1 MKSRKRTYSLPIFI
15 VSIII
20 GLAYAY
26 ITSKPNNDIST
37 IQQGISHKII
47 RFHVIA
53 NSDSDADQALKL
65 KVKEAVVNYTA
76 ELLCNSK
83 SISETEDLLSSHT
96 NDIISIANNVISEN
110 DYDYPV
116 TAEITDTY
124 FPTKSYGDI
133 SLPAGY
139 YDALRVEIGNAK
151 GKNWWCVMFPSL
163 CFIDISSGIVDSE
176 GKEKLENNLD
186 SESYELISESK
197 TSTEFK
203 LKFKLLEVFSH
214 NGLFTAKN

>member
-124 FPTKSYGDI
+124 FPTKSYGSYTFPPGTYRAFQI
-133 SLPAGY
+133 K
-139 YDALRVEIGNAK
+139 IGEAK
-151 GKNWWCVMFPSL
+151 GKNWWCVLYPPL
-163 CFIDISSGIVDSE
+163 CFIDISHGTVNPE
-176 GKEKLENNLD
+176 REELLKETLTTD
-186 SESYELISESK
+186 
-197 TSTEFK
+197 EFQAVSDEYTVK
-203 LKFKLLEVFSH
+203 YRFKYLTFLNYFI
-214 NGLFTAKN
+214 K

>member
-1 MKSRKRTYSLPIFI
+1 MNLVMKSRKRTYSLPIFI

-124 FPTKSYGDI
+124 FPTKSYGSYTFPPGTYRAFQI
-133 SLPAGY
+133 K
-139 YDALRVEIGNAK
+139 IGEAK
-151 GKNWWCVMFPSL
+151 GKNWWCVLYPPL
-163 CFIDISSGIVDSE
+163 CFIDISHGTVNAESE
-176 GKEKLENNLD
+176 ELLKETLTTD
-186 SESYELISESK
+186 
-197 TSTEFK
+197 EFQAVSDEYTVK
-203 LKFKLLEVFSH
+203 YRFKYLTFLNYFI
-214 NGLFTAKN
+214 K

>member
-15 VSIII
+15 VSIVI

-26 ITSKPNNDIST
+26 ITSKPNKDIST

-124 FPTKSYGDI
+124 FPTKSYGSYTFPPGTYRAFQI
-133 SLPAGY
+133 K
-139 YDALRVEIGNAK
+139 IGEAK
-151 GKNWWCVMFPSL
+151 GKNWWCVLYPPL
-163 CFIDISSGIVDSE
+163 CFIDISHGTVNPESE
-176 GKEKLENNLD
+176 ELLKETLTTD
-186 SESYELISESK
+186 
-197 TSTEFK
+197 EFQAVSDEYTVK
-203 LKFKLLEVFSH
+203 YRFKYLTFLNYFI
-214 NGLFTAKN
+214 K

>member
-1 MKSRKRTYSLPIFI
+1 MNLVMKSRKRTYSLPIFI

-124 FPTKSYGDI
+124 FPTKSYGSYTFPPGTYRAFQI
-133 SLPAGY
+133 K
-139 YDALRVEIGNAK
+139 IGEAK
-151 GKNWWCVMFPSL
+151 GKNWWCVLYPPL
-163 CFIDISSGIVDSE
+163 CFIDISHGTVNPESE
-176 GKEKLENNLD
+176 ELLKETLTTDEFQAVSDEYTVKYRFKYLTFLN
-186 SESYELISESK
+186 YLIK
-197 TSTEFK
+197 
-203 LKFKLLEVFSH
+203 
-214 NGLFTAKN
+214 

>member
-15 VSIII
+15 VSIVI

-124 FPTKSYGDI
+124 FPTKSYGSYTFPPGTYRAFQI
-133 SLPAGY
+133 K
-139 YDALRVEIGNAK
+139 IGEAK
-151 GKNWWCVMFPSL
+151 GKNWWCVLYPPL
-163 CFIDISSGIVDSE
+163 CFIDISHGTVNPESE
-176 GKEKLENNLD
+176 ELLKETLTTD
-186 SESYELISESK
+186 
-197 TSTEFK
+197 EFQAVSDEYTVK
-203 LKFKLLEVFSH
+203 YRFKYLTFLNYFI
-214 NGLFTAKN
+214 K